1 MCARIF
7 AAILLKIAKKKKNL
21 SSSNEKWFNKLHGAF

>member
-7 AAILLKIAKKKKNL
+7 AAILLKRAKKNL
-21 SSSNEKWFNKLHGAF
+21 SPSNEKWFNKLHGAF